1 MPLTVAFDSLSFLV
15 VDDCTYMRSIVR
27 TILAGFGARRVLEA
41 SDGADGLEQ
50 LQQHSPDIVIL
61 DWEMPVLDGPEMI
74 RLVRNPKN
82 GPMAFVPIV
91 LLTAHT
97 ELRRVKEA
105 QALGVHEILRKPV
118 SPKSIHERIVACV
131 LHPRPFVRTPTYF
144 GPTPREPARPASPL
158 APPREI
164 TSDAVMI

>member
-1 MPLTVAFDSLSFLV
+1 MSLSVAFDSLSFLV
-15 VDDCTYMRSIVR
+15 VDDCVYMRSIVR
-27 TILAGFGARRVLEA
+27 TILAGFGARRVHEA

-74 RLVRNPKN
+74 RMVRNPRN
-82 GPMAFVPIV
+82 GPMAFVPII

-97 ELRRVKEA
+97 ELRRIKEA

-118 SPKSIHERIVACV
+118 SPKSIHERIVSCV
-131 LHPRPFVRTPTYF
+131 LHPRPFLRTPTYF
-144 GPTPREPARPASPL
+144 GPTQRDQTRPTSVLARP
-158 APPREI
+158 EI
-164 TSDAVMI
+164 DADAIMI